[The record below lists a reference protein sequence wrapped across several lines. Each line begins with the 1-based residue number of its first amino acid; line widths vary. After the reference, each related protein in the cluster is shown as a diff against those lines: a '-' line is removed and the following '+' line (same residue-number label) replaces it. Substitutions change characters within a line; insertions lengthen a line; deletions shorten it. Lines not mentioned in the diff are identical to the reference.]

1 MAGCTIVTTRVCYLS
16 YKDVYDCHFAC
27 SFFVKSS
34 LNIAYRSSGR
44 LLDVDQLTI
53 NY

>member
-27 SFFVKSS
+27 LFLVKSS
-34 LNIAYRSSGR
+34 LNIAYRSR